1 MSKVKF
7 CQYIKTTRAGF
18 GIKLYELTTSNS
30 ITLAGFTTYGHVI
43 NSSLKFC
50 KEVSFQHL
58 SECTLWCVLQ
68 AIKPSKRKSP
78 AGLDDKTAEG
88 MNGFDTLQD
97 FAKKL
102 IQSSNVSSDLER
114 QKIS

>member
-1 MSKVKF
+1 MLSSK
-7 CQYIKTTRAGF
+7 
-18 GIKLYELTTSNS
+18 
-30 ITLAGFTTYGHVI
+30 YGHVI

-78 AGLDDKTAEG
+78 AGLDNKTAEG